1 MVSQLAKKMGEDLNR
16 RHMVNAMKAMDPTDS
31 GKVTF
36 QMFRNWLV
44 DTRDGR
50 HWTDFLV
57 LAEGQVQA
65 IRDLAFDTEE
75 FRRLEEALNAGK
87 ANHAILEWKRL
98 AILLKMMGRTTS
110 VWGAPESMYGQQSEP
125 AVQKLRSKASKV
137 IHVGNVEGELESE
150 GKLRQVFAQFGGV
163 VAVTLRRRRE
173 YDETTGKTKVSWAL
187 VSFEHSSAARAALVG
202 ADDLNL
208 GLVARKLDMEQAL
221 KSHGAMGDVARAH
234 AKQVKANTLD
244 FENVEDI
251 EKEARARRC
260 FFSPDSVL
268 RVVWDL
274 LMVVLL
280 LYMVITVPMQMAFEI
295 ESEVGSLS
303 FWFDIFIDVF
313 FLFDIFLNTQTA
325 YVDDRGVLEINRK
338 RICKHYVKGWFI
350 VDFVTCI
357 PISYILMA
365 FSEEDSRTAS
375 PTRAFKIVRLTK
387 LSKLLRVSRILKVI
401 ERYRDQLRVLMNTAG
416 GFVWAFF
423 VFLMAHIFAASWY
436 AMGTVNQEYDLAKA
450 TPALDGWVDRHFG
463 QDDCAS
469 RNLFTSDSESDNS
482 TNYGVA
488 GSGVCLAVDNLTRY
502 VTAYYWA
509 LMTIT
514 TVGYGDISPL
524 TDYEKV
530 FACFAMISGALLFS
544 AVSGEMASRFMVTKG
559 TVSAFNTRMDEVRQ
573 LMADKQVPVSQRRQI
588 EAHFRFLWESKAVY
602 DEKEILQ
609 LLPSSLRDPIL
620 DSQYLHLISNCAL
633 FGGLQNYSSPGR
645 KDGTGKTSGYGI
657 LNKIVRELTH
667 TVALHGMIVIAEG
680 EYGEEMFFIEKGEV
694 DVYRTSTHEL
704 NHDEGNGYAS
714 PTRRTVSADQLGNSV
729 RLACGYSKEPACNP
743 GFVRRLFLLV
753 TVAP

>member
-1 MVSQLAKKMGEDLNR
+1 MGEDMNR
-16 RHMVNAMKAMDPTDS
+16 RHMIDAMKTMDPTDS

-36 QMFRNWLV
+36 EMFRNWLV

-75 FRRLEEALNAGK
+75 FCQLEKALDEGK
-87 ANHAILEWKRL
+87 ASHAILEWKRL
-98 AILLKMMGRTTS
+98 SILLKMMGRTTS

-137 IHVGNVEGELESE
+137 IHVGNVEGELEKE
-150 GKLRQVFAQFGGV
+150 ETLKQIFVQFGRV

-173 YDETTGKTKVSWAL
+173 YDEETGKTKVSWAL
-187 VSFEHSSAARAALVG
+187 VSFEHSSTARAALVG
-202 ADDLNL
+202 ADELKL

-221 KSHGAMGDVARAH
+221 KSRGAMGDVARAH

-260 FFSPDSVL
+260 FFSPDSLPRVL
-268 RVVWDL
+268 WDL
-274 LMVVLL
+274 IMVVLL
-280 LYMVITVPMQMAFEI
+280 LYLVVTVPMQMAFNI
-295 ESEVGSLS
+295 EVEFGSWS
-303 FWFDIFIDVF
+303 FWFDIFVDVY
-313 FLFDIFLNTQTA
+313 FLSDIFLNTQTA
-325 YVDDRGVLEINRK
+325 YFDDRGVLEINRK
-338 RICKHYVKGWFI
+338 RICKHYVKGWFF

-357 PISYILMA
+357 PISYIMLL
-365 FSEEDSRTAS
+365 FSDEDSRTNS

-423 VFLMAHIFAASWY
+423 VFLMAHIFASSWY
-436 AMGTVNQEYDLAKA
+436 AMGTVNEEYDLDKA
-450 TPALDGWVDRHFG
+450 TPALDGWVDREFG
-463 QDDCAS
+463 KNDCAP
-469 RNLFTSDSESDNS
+469 RNPFTSDSESDNS
-482 TNYGVA
+482 TSYGLA

-502 VTAYYWA
+502 LTAYYWA

-524 TDYEKV
+524 TDLEKV

-573 LMADKQVPVSQRRQI
+573 LMTDKQVPVTQRRQI

-602 DEKEILQ
+602 DEREILQ

-633 FGGLQNYSSPGR
+633 FGNLQNYSSPGR

-667 TVALHGMIVIAEG
+667 TVALHGMIVVAEG
-680 EYGEEMFFIEKGEV
+680 EYGDEMYFIEKGEV
-694 DVYRTSTHEL
+694 DVYRTSTHQLKDGE
-704 NHDEGNGYAS
+704 DDDYAS

-729 RLACGYSKEPACNP
+729 RSACAFAGTLPAIPASWRICTLAVLAC
-743 GFVRRLFLLV
+743 VRCSTR
-753 TVAP
+753 TK